1 MGLSAADFTGAV
13 KLSALKYYHS
23 GMAETAINTIVGNLG
38 AAVTADSANLYDCTL
53 KEPGGTL
60 SPSSWPDNLTRELEL
75 LINKGR
81 NSLGPTQMGSILTSL
96 VGQTLPP
103 ANTVAPVASGTL
115 VHPSTLTV
123 TNGTWDNNP
132 STYTYQWLR
141 AGAPIFNATATTY
154 VTAAAD
160 VSFLISCRVTAYNG
174 NGNGQA
180 TSNSLGPI
188 T

>member
-13 KLSALKYYHS
+13 KLSALKYFNS
-23 GMAETAINTIVGNLG
+23 GMAEATINTIVGNLG
-38 AAVTADSANLYDCTL
+38 AAVTADNANVHDVTIIQ
-53 KEPGGTL
+53 PAGTL

-115 VHPSTLTV
+115 VHPSTLTT

-141 AGAPIFNATATTY
+141 AGALIFNAIANTY
-154 VTAAAD
+154 VIAPVD
-160 VSFLISCRVTAYNG
+160 VTFLISCRITAYNG